1 MNKGGKIAMWTF
13 IGLGVGAGLFF
24 GTRAIIR
31 ASKLDPEDRDLY
43 AELKKK
49 ERDGTI
55 TPPEQE
61 ILDYLEGKK
70 RGEPEEP
77 KEDPDYDG
85 PTIQNNCAFPLG
97 NGEGYPDG
105 CKLVA
110 QLQTALN
117 QKHNDM
123 QDSCANCSFSGDDT
137 YYCNNMPDNKLVVD
151 GMMGKNTMLAI
162 EKYGYG
168 NGNGI
173 CCTCYGAWKADDC
186 TDCQISQSLWTQI
199 TSGDNVDIS
208 DAKLIE
214 EGFTVGTTSNFS
226 GKNKNMRYRNA
237 KGTGCGTCN
246 ISGYYAENNLTESF
260 GQNLPTALNC
270 NPGCS
275 CEKYQYNPGVGRLPL
290 TGFKCVPKRAQQNRN
305 RFSGF
310 SLPQYGKK
318 YSSPLGNF
326 YKQQYAFK
334 NDYPPQLPLTKSYG
348 MGKGFGFSGQ
358 QTDRTSTITM
368 QEFIEAVP

>member
-24 GTRAIIR
+24 GTRAVIR

-43 AELKKK
+43 AELKQK

-226 GKNKNMRYRNA
+226 G
-237 KGTGCGTCN
+237 
-246 ISGYYAENNLTESF
+246 SG
-260 GQNLPTALNC
+260 G
-270 NPGCS
+270 G
-275 CEKYQYNPGVGRLPL
+275 
-290 TGFKCVPKRAQQNRN
+290 
-305 RFSGF
+305 
-310 SLPQYGKK
+310 
-318 YSSPLGNF
+318 
-326 YKQQYAFK
+326 
-334 NDYPPQLPLTKSYG
+334 
-348 MGKGFGFSGQ
+348 
-358 QTDRTSTITM
+358 I
-368 QEFIEAVP
+368 

>member
-24 GTRAIIR
+24 GTRAVIR

-43 AELKKK
+43 AELKQK

-246 ISGYYAENNLTESF
+246 RTQYRMDNNIPLSTQNGDYNLTLDTINNQGVVVE
-260 GQNLPTALNC
+260 GGWVLTNQPC
-270 NPGCS
+270 NTGC
-275 CEKYQYNPGVGRLPL
+275 
-290 TGFKCVPKRAQQNRN
+290 KCNRYEN
-305 RFSGF
+305 
-310 SLPQYGKK
+310 
-318 YSSPLGNF
+318 
-326 YKQQYAFK
+326 
-334 NDYPPQLPLTKSYG
+334 YPPELLCKYHKS
-348 MGKGFGFSGQ
+348 GKGSGCYCFPPFY
-358 QTDRTSTITM
+358 TCECR
-368 QEFIEAVP
+368 

>member
-1 MNKGGKIAMWTF
+1 MTKGGKIAMWTF

-85 PTIQNNCAFPLG
+85 PSILNNCAFPLG

-123 QDSCANCSFSGDDT
+123 QDSCANCSYWGGDDT
-137 YYCNNMPDNKLVVD
+137 YYCNNMPDNKLEVD
-151 GMMGKNTMLAI
+151 GLMGKNTMLAI

-168 NGNGI
+168 NGDGI
-173 CCTCYGAWKADDC
+173 CCTCYSAYKADNC
-186 TDCQISQSLWTQI
+186 EDCQISQSLWTQI
-199 TSGDNVDIS
+199 TEGADIS
-208 DAKLIE
+208 DEKLIE

-226 GKNKNMRYRNA
+226 GKNKNMRYYNQRGRGNAMLAQGTNRHFCTVRCGYGPRKGRTCSGPCGQITEGICCNQPYDENFLVGQGRYRN
-237 KGTGCGTCN
+237 
-246 ISGYYAENNLTESF
+246 
-260 GQNLPTALNC
+260 
-270 NPGCS
+270 
-275 CEKYQYNPGVGRLPL
+275 
-290 TGFKCVPKRAQQNRN
+290 
-305 RFSGF
+305 F

-368 QEFIEAVP
+368 QEFIEDVP

>member
-61 ILDYLEGKK
+61 MLDYLEGKK
-70 RGEPEEP
+70 KGEPEEP

-85 PTIQNNCAFPLG
+85 PSILNNCAFPLG

-123 QDSCANCSFSGDDT
+123 QDSCANCGYWTGDDT
-137 YYCNNMPDNKLVVD
+137 YYCNNMPDNKLEVD
-151 GMMGKNTMLAI
+151 GLMGKNTMLAI

-168 NGNGI
+168 NGDGI
-173 CCTCYGAWKADDC
+173 CCTCYSAYKADNC
-186 TDCQISQSLWTQI
+186 EDCQISQSLWTQI
-199 TSGDNVDIS
+199 TDGADIS
-208 DAKLIE
+208 DEKLIE
-214 EGFTVGTTSNFS
+214 EGFAVGTTSNFS
-226 GKNKNMRYRNA
+226 GKNKNMRYYNQRGRGGQTRKDERPPDCECWTSNDCPPNNMCVNSCYCYERGSGNAMLAQGRYRN
-237 KGTGCGTCN
+237 
-246 ISGYYAENNLTESF
+246 
-260 GQNLPTALNC
+260 
-270 NPGCS
+270 
-275 CEKYQYNPGVGRLPL
+275 
-290 TGFKCVPKRAQQNRN
+290 
-305 RFSGF
+305 F

-368 QEFIEAVP
+368 QEFIEDVP